1 MAGKYPQ
8 LLIYT
13 ILSFKGSRVQLPV
26 DFRQSY
32 LIRFSLCCPHF
43 SLVIVNNTACH
54 SSSSVF
60 ARNSTNENIE
70 AFRRLL
76 DSEIDN
82 RILSG
87 FFLQQARR
95 RSSVELAYRAF
106 LPLPGFFLQWNK
118 TSPRYHRFPLY
129 VRFAKK
135 KKRIVIK
142 QQTSG
147 RSLCFCDCTETKPR
161 IDVTLIPCARLVSVT
176 RWSAEENK
184 SRDAWSSHPVKC
196 RS

>member
-1 MAGKYPQ
+1 MAGKYLQ

-13 ILSFKGSRVQLPV
+13 FLSFKGSRVQLPV
-26 DFRQSY
+26 DFQQSY
-32 LIRFSLCCPHF
+32 LILFSLCCPLF

-76 DSEIDN
+76 DSKIDN

-95 RSSVELAYRAF
+95 RSSVKLAYRAF

-129 VRFAKK
+129 VRFTKK
-135 KKRIVIK
+135 KKKKNSNKTTNLR
-142 QQTSG
+142 T
-147 RSLCFCDCTETKPR
+147 
-161 IDVTLIPCARLVSVT
+161 IPLFL
-176 RWSAEENK
+176 
-184 SRDAWSSHPVKC
+184 
-196 RS
+196 

>member
-1 MAGKYPQ
+1 MVGKYPQ

-13 ILSFKGSRVQLPV
+13 ILRFKGSRVQLPV
-26 DFRQSY
+26 DFQQSY
-32 LIRFSLCCPHF
+32 LIRFSLCCPLF

-54 SSSSVF
+54 SSVF
-60 ARNSTNENIE
+60 AGNSTNENIE
-70 AFRRLL
+70 VFRRLL
-76 DSEIDN
+76 DRKIDN

-95 RSSVELAYRAF
+95 RSSVKLAYRAF
-106 LPLPGFFLQWNK
+106 LPLPGFFLQWKK

-135 KKRIVIK
+135 KKNK
-142 QQTSG
+142 NKTTNL

-184 SRDAWSSHPVKC
+184 SRDAWSSRPVKC

>member
-1 MAGKYPQ
+1 MVGKYPQ

-13 ILSFKGSRVQLPV
+13 ILRFKGSRVQLPV
-26 DFRQSY
+26 DFQQSY
-32 LIRFSLCCPHF
+32 LIRFSLCCPLF

-54 SSSSVF
+54 SSVF
-60 ARNSTNENIE
+60 AGNSTNENIE
-70 AFRRLL
+70 VFRRLL
-76 DSEIDN
+76 DSKIDN

-95 RSSVELAYRAF
+95 RSSVKLAYRAF
-106 LPLPGFFLQWNK
+106 LPLPGFFLQWKK

-135 KKRIVIK
+135 KKK
-142 QQTSG
+142 NKNKTTNL

-184 SRDAWSSHPVKC
+184 SRDAWSSRPVKC

>member
-1 MAGKYPQ
+1 M
-8 LLIYT
+8 
-13 ILSFKGSRVQLPV
+13 LPA
-26 DFRQSY
+26 
-32 LIRFSLCCPHF
+32 F

-54 SSSSVF
+54 SSVF
-60 ARNSTNENIE
+60 AGNSTNENIE
-70 AFRRLL
+70 VFRRLL
-76 DSEIDN
+76 DSKIDN

-95 RSSVELAYRAF
+95 RSSVKLAYRAF
-106 LPLPGFFLQWNK
+106 LPLPGFFLQWKK

-135 KKRIVIK
+135 KNNNK
-142 QQTSG
+142 TTNL

-184 SRDAWSSHPVKC
+184 SRDAWSSCPVKC